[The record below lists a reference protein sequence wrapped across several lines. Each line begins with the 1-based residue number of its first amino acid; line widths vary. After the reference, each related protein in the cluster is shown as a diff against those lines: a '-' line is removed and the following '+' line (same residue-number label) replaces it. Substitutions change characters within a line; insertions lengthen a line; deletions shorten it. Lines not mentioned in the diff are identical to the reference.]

1 MMNRRAFL
9 LGSTLS
15 LAFLAAGPM
24 AWAQAG
30 GAAAATN
37 FIVEFGQ
44 QLEAIVNASEST
56 DGKKERM
63 QPLVEHAVAVDE
75 IGRFVLGQ
83 YWRTATP
90 AQQQQFLQVF
100 HQVLI
105 ANITS
110 KLGEFRG
117 VTFRM
122 AQTTV
127 RNGDYFVGTIITRP
141 NQQAN
146 NVQWVVSTASGRPQ
160 IIDVLAEGTS
170 LRLTQRAD
178 YSSFISRNG
187 NNVDA
192 LITAMR
198 RQVAA

>member
-9 LGSTLS
+9 IGSTVS
-15 LAFLAAGPM
+15 IAFLAAGPM

-30 GAAAATN
+30 GTAVATN

-44 QLEAIVNASEST
+44 RLEAIVNASEST
-56 DGKKERM
+56 EGKKDKM

-75 IGRFVLGQ
+75 IGQFVLGR
-83 YWRTATP
+83 YWRVASP
-90 AQQQQFLQVF
+90 PQQQRFLQLF

-105 ANITS
+105 NNITS

-117 VTFRM
+117 VTFR
-122 AQTTV
+122 ATQTTV
-127 RNGDYFVGTIITRP
+127 RNDEYYVGTIITRP
-141 NQQAN
+141 NQQPN
-146 NVQWVVSTASGRPQ
+146 NVQWVVSMASGRPQ

-170 LRLTQRAD
+170 LRLTQRSD
-178 YSSFISRNG
+178 YASYISRNG

-192 LITAMR
+192 LIGALQ
-198 RQVAA
+198 RQVST